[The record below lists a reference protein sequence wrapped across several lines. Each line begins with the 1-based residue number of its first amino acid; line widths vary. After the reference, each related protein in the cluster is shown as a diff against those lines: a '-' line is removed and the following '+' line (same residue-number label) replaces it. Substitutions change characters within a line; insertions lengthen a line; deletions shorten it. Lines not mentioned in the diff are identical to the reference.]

1 MKNSIVTTTPS
12 PDLSNRPDVRFEPDG
27 FSALIY
33 QKGLD
38 VVLERASSCPCRSK
52 ENGSPQSN
60 CQNCCGTGW
69 VLYNPNET
77 RMVLQAMN
85 LNTKYKEW
93 SKENIGTVMISSMAV
108 DVLGFMDRI
117 TVKDGESVFSQVLFP
132 YVYSG
137 VLFAFTVYDIQ
148 SIEEIFL
155 FQDVSSPL
163 IRLNSTQYSF
173 EGNKVVLDNEFAS
186 IENLTI
192 SIRYKHFIQYHIID
206 LVKEVRNS
214 KGFDEKGY
222 EQTIQMPFHAI
233 ARRSHYV
240 LDQANY
246 EKNNIID
253 NSYVK

>member
-1 MKNSIVTTTPS
+1 MKTSIVTNTP
-12 PDLSNRPDVRFEPDG
+12 PPNLLNKPDVQFQPDD

-38 VVLERASSCPCRSK
+38 LVIEKATSCPCRSK

-69 VLYNPNET
+69 VLYNPNQT

-93 SKENIGTVMISSMAV
+93 SKENIGTMMVSSMAT
-108 DVLGFMDRI
+108 DVLGFMDRL
-117 TVKDGESVFSQVLFP
+117 TVKDSESVFSQVLFP

-137 VLFAFTVYDIQ
+137 VLFAFTIYDIIG
-148 SIEEIFL
+148 IEEIFL

-163 IRLNSTQYSF
+163 IKLNSTQYSF
-173 EGNKVVLDNEFAS
+173 EGNKIVLDNEFVS
-186 IENLTI
+186 VENLTI
-192 SIRYKHFIQYHIID
+192 SVRYKHFIQYHIID

-214 KGFDEKGY
+214 KGLDDRGY
-222 EQTIQMPFHAI
+222 ETTIQMPFHAI
-233 ARRSHYV
+233 ARRSHYI
-240 LDQANY
+240 LDRANY
-246 EKNNIID
+246 ENNNGID
-253 NSYVK
+253 NSYIR